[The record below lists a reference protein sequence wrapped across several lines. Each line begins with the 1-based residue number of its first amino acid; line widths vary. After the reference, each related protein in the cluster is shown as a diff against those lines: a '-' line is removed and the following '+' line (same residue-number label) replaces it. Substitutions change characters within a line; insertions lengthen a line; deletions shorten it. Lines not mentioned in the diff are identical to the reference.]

1 MPFQV
6 IRANNYFANKTLKH
20 ASWNSFKII
29 DDGVILPPDNT
40 DINYAK
46 HKKQFFSMFGGE
58 TEKVNIEMHESLT
71 DVIFDVFGDKVKI
84 RKLNDGFVRFSAD
97 VQVSPVFY
105 GWRCSF
111 GANLRVTSPQVLLTD

>member
-1 MPFQV
+1 
-6 IRANNYFANKTLKH
+6 
-20 ASWNSFKII
+20 
-29 DDGVILPPDNT
+29 
-40 DINYAK
+40 
-46 HKKQFFSMFGGE
+46 
-58 TEKVNIEMHESLT
+58 MHESLT

-111 GANLRVTSPQVLLTD
+111 GANLRVISPQVVVDGLKAHVKELYDIYQ